1 MGMDWRAGPDL
12 RLTCLGRGGRIPW
25 HLLRLT
31 CLGRTDGEGESPGTS
46 DFMKK
51 TVKKLMLSKEILRD
65 LDTKLVVG
73 GGDDTQDT
81 TRCLTRVN
89 CGVLGVLVGD

>member
-1 MGMDWRAGPDL
+1 
-12 RLTCLGRGGRIPW
+12 
-25 HLLRLT
+25 
-31 CLGRTDGEGESPGTS
+31 
-46 DFMKK
+46 MKK

-81 TRCLTRVN
+81 TQCLTRVN
-89 CGVLGVLVGD
+89 CGVLALVGD